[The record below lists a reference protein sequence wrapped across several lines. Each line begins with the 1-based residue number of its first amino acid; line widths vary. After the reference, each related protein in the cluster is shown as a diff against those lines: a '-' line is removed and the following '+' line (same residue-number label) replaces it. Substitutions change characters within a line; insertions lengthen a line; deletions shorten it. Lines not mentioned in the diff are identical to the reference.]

1 MQEKMAQLREILG
14 EVSDLGRAAAVLSW
28 DQETYMPRGG
38 VRARAEQLATLRRLA
53 HIRFTAPDTGALLD
67 DLAEATASDDP
78 ASDDASLIRVTKR
91 DYDRSCKLTPALV
104 AQISRAAAMARP
116 AWIEARAKSDF
127 ALFAPHLESNIEL
140 NRQVAD
146 ALGYEEHPY
155 DALLERSEP
164 GMTAAQLRALFA
176 DLRAT
181 IVPLARAVAEKSAAV
196 DDACLH
202 REYDEQAQLDFGLRV
217 VQQYGYD
224 MERGREDLTAH
235 PFCTSFS
242 PTDVRITTRV
252 NRTFLPMALFGTM
265 HESGHGMY
273 EQGVNPALDRTP
285 LCRGASPG
293 VHESQSRLWENLVGR
308 SRPFWEHWFPK
319 LQATF
324 PEQLRGVEVDTFH
337 RAVNK
342 VTPSLIRVEADE
354 VTYNLHILVRFELEL
369 AMLEGKLKVA
379 DLPAAWNARTQEYL
393 GITPPNDTLGVLQ
406 DIHWSGVSFAGFP
419 GYTLGN
425 VIGAQLFA
433 QARKDLPD
441 LDSQIAAGEFG
452 PLHEW
457 LRVNLYQH
465 GRKFTPNE
473 LLERIT
479 GEPLTTGPWIAYV
492 RQKFG
497 DLYGVAA

>member
-38 VRARAEQLATLRRLA
+38 VRARAEQMATLRRLA
-53 HIRFTAPDTGALLD
+53 HVRFTAPETGALLD

-104 AQISRAAAMARP
+104 TQISRAAALARP

-127 ALFAPHLESNIEL
+127 ALFAPHLETNIDL

-164 GMTAAQLRALFA
+164 GMTAAQLRTLFA
-176 DLRAT
+176 DLRGA
-181 IVPLARAVAEKSAAV
+181 IVPLALAGAERSAAV

-202 REYDEQAQLDFGLRV
+202 REYDEQTQLEFGLRV
-217 VQQYGYD
+217 VRQYGYD
-224 MERGREDLTAH
+224 MDRGREDLTTH

-308 SRPFWEHWFPK
+308 SRPFWEYWFPR

-324 PEQLRGVEVDTFH
+324 PEQLRGVEVDSFH

-354 VTYNLHILVRFELEL
+354 VTYNLHILLRFELEL

-379 DLPAAWNARTQEYL
+379 DLPAAWNERMREYL

-425 VIGAQLFA
+425 VIGAQLFV
-433 QARKDLPD
+433 QARKALPD
-441 LDSQIAAGEFG
+441 LDSQIAAGEFA

-479 GEPLTTGPWIAYV
+479 GEALSTAPWIAYV